1 MKNNKA
7 LALPIVIVFMFLS
20 HLTYISL
27 LNYNQIQ
34 LLRYR
39 DIARYYQG
47 QSMLTISNT
56 LLEEKDGI
64 QQLIQRLNEVIEH
77 QTTYLLPRHGV
88 VMDEANFHSQL
99 TMIQVEEQDLPQIH
113 IISHQIYIE
122 EQVMQKIENDG
133 GLDELLVEGVVLS
146 NKLPQSFDD
155 APIQNQVQDLLH
167 SLSELGWEPQSNM
180 RRNFQGQL
188 NIQSS
193 PYTQFDFNIGRVKV
207 KNNADGRQVT
217 VYDKGGHQLYQ
228 QQQLNEKV
236 GYLILSEVIILEE
249 VITP

>member
-34 LLRYR
+34 LMRYR

-56 LLEEKDGI
+56 LLEEKEGI

-77 QTTYLLPRHGV
+77 QTTYLLPRHGI

-122 EQVMQKIENDG
+122 EQAMQKIENDG

-167 SLSELGWEPQSNM
+167 SLSELGWEQQSNK

-188 NIQSS
+188 NIQPA
-193 PYTQFDFNIGRVKV
+193 PYTQFDFNIGQVKV

-217 VYDKGGHQLYQ
+217 VYDKAGHQLYQ

>member
-34 LLRYR
+34 SLRYR
-39 DIARYYQG
+39 DIAGYYQG

-88 VMDEANFHSQL
+88 VIDEANFHSQL

-122 EQVMQKIENDG
+122 EYAMQKIENDG
-133 GLDELLVEGVVLS
+133 ELDELLVEGVVLS
-146 NKLPQSFDD
+146 NKLPQGFDE
-155 APIQNQVQDLLH
+155 APIQNQVQELLH
-167 SLSELGWEPQSNM
+167 SLSELGWEQQSNK

-188 NIQSS
+188 NIQPA
-193 PYTQFDFNIGRVKV
+193 PYTQFDFNIGQVKV

-217 VYDKGGHQLYQ
+217 VYDKAGHQLYQ
-228 QQQLNEKV
+228 QQQLNEKI
-236 GYLILSEVIILEE
+236 GFLILSEVIILEE
-249 VITP
+249 AIAP

>member
-34 LLRYR
+34 SLRYR

-77 QTTYLLPRHGV
+77 QTTYLLPRHGI

-99 TMIQVEEQDLPQIH
+99 TIIQVEEQDLPQIH

-122 EQVMQKIENDG
+122 EQAMQKIENDG

-167 SLSELGWEPQSNM
+167 SLSELGWEQQSNK

-188 NIQSS
+188 NIQPA
-193 PYTQFDFNIGRVKV
+193 PYTQFYFNIGQVKV

>member
-34 LLRYR
+34 SLRYR
-39 DIARYYQG
+39 DIAGYYQG

-56 LLEEKDGI
+56 FLKEKDGI

-88 VMDEANFHSQL
+88 VMGEANFHSQL

-122 EQVMQKIENDG
+122 EHAMQKIENDG

-146 NKLPQSFDD
+146 NKLPQVFDE
-155 APIQNQVQDLLH
+155 APIQNQVQELLH
-167 SLSELGWEPQSNM
+167 SLSELGWEQQSNK

-188 NIQSS
+188 NIQPA
-193 PYTQFDFNIGRVKV
+193 PYTQFDFNIGQVKV

-217 VYDKGGHQLYQ
+217 VYDQAGHQLYQ

-236 GYLILSEVIILEE
+236 GFLILSEVIILEE
-249 VITP
+249 AIAP

>member
-34 LLRYR
+34 SLRYR
-39 DIARYYQG
+39 DIAGYYQG

-56 LLEEKDGI
+56 FLKEKDGI

-88 VMDEANFHSQL
+88 VMDEANFYSQL
-99 TMIQVEEQDLPQIH
+99 TMIQVEEQDLQQIH

-122 EQVMQKIENDG
+122 EQAMQKIENDG

-146 NKLPQSFDD
+146 NKLPQVFDE
-155 APIQNQVQDLLH
+155 APIQNQVQELLH
-167 SLSELGWEPQSNM
+167 SLSELGWEQQSNK

-188 NIQSS
+188 NIQPA
-193 PYTQFDFNIGRVKV
+193 PYTQFDFNIGQVKV

-217 VYDKGGHQLYQ
+217 VYDQAGHQLYQ

-236 GYLILSEVIILEE
+236 GFLILSEVIILEE
-249 VITP
+249 AIAP